1 MAEDLFERIKRIR
14 AFVFDVDGVMT
25 DGSLLLLDNGEWLR
39 SMNIKDGFAIKYAS
53 DNRYRVGAIS
63 GSGSDA
69 ILKRLTA
76 LGVRN
81 IFLHAESKL
90 AAYERF
96 VLEHEL
102 HISETLYMGDDIPD
116 VTCMK
121 AAGLATCPADAVPE
135 VRQMAHYVAQ
145 SPGGKGCVR
154 EVIELV
160 LRTQNQWDVLK

>member
-14 AFVFDVDGVMT
+14 AFVFDIDGVMT

-39 SMNIKDGFAIKYAS
+39 SMNIKDGFAIKYAA
-53 DNRYRVGAIS
+53 DNRYRIGALS

-69 ILKRLTA
+69 ILNRLTA
-76 LGVRN
+76 LNVRH
-81 IFLHAESKL
+81 IFLHVESKL
-90 AAYERF
+90 PAYEKF
-96 VLEHEL
+96 VLDHEL

-116 VTCMK
+116 LACMK

-135 VRQMAHYVAQ
+135 IREAAHYVAQ
-145 SPGGKGCVR
+145 AAGGKGCVR

-160 LRTQNQWDVLK
+160 MRTQNQWNH